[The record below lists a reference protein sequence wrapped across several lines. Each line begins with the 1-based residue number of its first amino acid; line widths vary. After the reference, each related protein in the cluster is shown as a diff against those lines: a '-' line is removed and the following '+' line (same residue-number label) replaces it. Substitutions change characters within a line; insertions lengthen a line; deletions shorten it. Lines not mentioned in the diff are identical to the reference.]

1 MTAPPLFWS
10 WLASSLLRKC
20 STEGQQL
27 LLLLISA
34 VKRIVCWGTGL
45 EKYLALV
52 NRKPSKKKKI
62 LPCTYRPPCEEEGR
76 ECCRK
81 IYLLNKS
88 ETCNLSLFSKYKFI
102 FFFKYISICFSQTF
116 SQNLSVAVF
125 FFFFPLFY
133 TCWLYRRSNSF
144 FFLYITIL
152 YWILLPLT
160 VITWMQKDALYLFY
174 HPLSFSNHVTPVI
187 SFQITGF
194 IFRSNWWGK
203 KNNLPSTMMQY

>member
-52 NRKPSKKKKI
+52 NRKPSKKKKKKSYPA
-62 LPCTYRPPCEEEGR
+62 LTG
-76 ECCRK
+76 
-81 IYLLNKS
+81 LLVKRRGGNAAEKY
-88 ETCNLSLFSKYKFI
+88 TCWTRVKHVISVYSPSTNSL

-116 SQNLSVAVF
+116 SQNLCCSFVF
-125 FFFFPLFY
+125 FFSLFY
-133 TCWLYRRSNSF
+133 ICWLYRRSNSF
-144 FFLYITIL
+144 FFL
-152 YWILLPLT
+152 
-160 VITWMQKDALYLFY
+160 
-174 HPLSFSNHVTPVI
+174 
-187 SFQITGF
+187 
-194 IFRSNWWGK
+194 
-203 KNNLPSTMMQY
+203 

>member
-102 FFFKYISICFSQTF
+102 IFYYFFLNISLYAFPRHSLKIF
-116 SQNLSVAVF
+116 VAVLF
-125 FFFFPLFY
+125 FFFSPVLHM
-133 TCWLYRRSNSF
+133 L
-144 FFLYITIL
+144 
-152 YWILLPLT
+152 
-160 VITWMQKDALYLFY
+160 VIQKK
-174 HPLSFSNHVTPVI
+174 
-187 SFQITGF
+187 Q
-194 IFRSNWWGK
+194 
-203 KNNLPSTMMQY
+203 

>member
-52 NRKPSKKKKI
+52 NRKPSKKKKKI

-116 SQNLSVAVF
+116 SQNLCCSFVF
-125 FFFFPLFY
+125 FFPCSTYAGY
-133 TCWLYRRSNSF
+133 TEEAIVF
-144 FFLYITIL
+144 FFYNNPLLNLITFNCYYL
-152 YWILLPLT
+152 DAEGCSVSLLPSI
-160 VITWMQKDALYLFY
+160 VIQ
-174 HPLSFSNHVTPVI
+174 
-187 SFQITGF
+187 
-194 IFRSNWWGK
+194 
-203 KNNLPSTMMQY
+203 

>member
-52 NRKPSKKKKI
+52 NRKPSKKKKSYPA
-62 LPCTYRPPCEEEGR
+62 LTG
-76 ECCRK
+76 
-81 IYLLNKS
+81 LLVKRRGGNAAEKY
-88 ETCNLSLFSKYKFI
+88 TCWTRVKHVISVYSPSTNSF

-116 SQNLSVAVF
+116 SQNLCCSFVF
-125 FFFFPLFY
+125 FFFPCSTYAGY
-133 TCWLYRRSNSF
+133 TEEAIVF
-144 FFLYITIL
+144 FFYNNPLLNLITFNCYYL
-152 YWILLPLT
+152 DAEGCSVSLLPSI
-160 VITWMQKDALYLFY
+160 VIQ
-174 HPLSFSNHVTPVI
+174 
-187 SFQITGF
+187 
-194 IFRSNWWGK
+194 
-203 KNNLPSTMMQY
+203 